1 MILRQ
6 LAYAIAAI
14 VLLPF
19 AAAHAQQ
26 TEIVV
31 YHYQTDTRYQAL
43 KEVIRRFE
51 AENKDIK
58 VTDIFKP
65 DTTIT
70 ADVQAALAARRPV
83 DIATIAGRNVYF
95 MSQTTPA
102 VAINQDPAKATFLDN
117 YLPQFLDVGRH
128 GDKVFAVPYAFGTP
142 MLYYNK
148 DVFRKAGLDPDVPPK
163 TWEELIA
170 AAKTIQDK
178 TGVAGVAHLT
188 AGNKDYGTMLMVTNA
203 GGTYLNPEGN
213 KLLFDGPEGIA
224 GLQLWQDLVVKH
236 KVMPLATDAQWIAAF
251 FGGRLAMYITSS
263 AGLRQAVQASQGR
276 FDLGVANYPLFP
288 GRDVRRVPNSGA
300 TFMLYAPE
308 GPRREA
314 SLKFLAFISRLEIA
328 NYWSREVRLHAA
340 AQGSAARSRDEEIRR
355 RVSVCPAGAGADA
368 GYHFDL
374 CVGRQGRAR
383 SPEHRLKTDRRSVGR
398 QGHGVRAGADRRE
411 AGQRRACRD
420 ELIRRWLTRYFL
432 SPLSPLWGGDIRSAC
447 RRCGPGSTSRR
458 FSWCSASSPSGHCC
472 RSWC

>member
-1 MILRQ
+1 MRLRQ

-14 VLLPF
+14 VFLPF
-19 AAAHAQQ
+19 AAAQAQQ

-102 VAINQDPAKATFLDN
+102 VAINQDQAKATFLDN

-128 GDKVFAVPYAFGTP
+128 GDKIYAVPYAFGTP

-148 DVFRKAGLDPDVPPK
+148 DVFRKAGLDPDAPPK
-163 TWEELIA
+163 TWDELIA

-203 GGTYLNPEGN
+203 GGTYLNAEGN
-213 KLLFDGPEGIA
+213 KLLFDSSEGIA

-263 AGLRQAVQASQGR
+263 AGLRQAVQASQGK

-308 GPRREA
+308 GSRREA

-328 NYWSREVRLHAA
+328 NYWSRESGYMPLLKDPLRDPEMKKYVDEFPFVRPVLAQMPDTISTYVWADKGALEAQSIVSKLIDDLWAGKGTASELVPIAVKQGNAA
-340 AQGSAARSRDEEIRR
+340 L
-355 RVSVCPAGAGADA
+355 AG
-368 GYHFDL
+368 
-374 CVGRQGRAR
+374 
-383 SPEHRLKTDRRSVGR
+383 TN
-398 QGHGVRAGADRRE
+398 
-411 AGQRRACRD
+411 
-420 ELIRRWLTRYFL
+420 
-432 SPLSPLWGGDIRSAC
+432 
-447 RRCGPGSTSRR
+447 
-458 FSWCSASSPSGHCC
+458 
-472 RSWC
+472 

>member
-1 MILRQ
+1 MTLRQ
-6 LAYAIAAI
+6 LACAIAAI
-14 VLLPF
+14 VLLPL

-31 YHYQTDTRYQAL
+31 YHYQTDKRYEAL

-51 AENKDIK
+51 AENKDVK
-58 VTDIFKP
+58 VVDIFKP
-65 DTTIT
+65 DQTIT

-95 MSQTTPA
+95 MSQNTSA
-102 VAINQDPAKATFLDN
+102 VAINQDPAKAAFLDG

-148 DVFRKAGLDPDVPPK
+148 DVFRKASLDPDAPPK
-163 TWEELIA
+163 NWNELIA

-178 TGVAGVAHLT
+178 TGIAGIAHLT

-203 GGTYLNPEGN
+203 GGIYLNAEGN
-213 KLLFDGPEGIA
+213 KLLFDSPEGIA
-224 GLQLWQDLVVKH
+224 GLQLWQDLAVKY
-236 KVMPLATDAQWIAAF
+236 KVMPIATDAQWTAAF

-263 AGLRQAVQASQGR
+263 AGLRQVVQQAQGK
-276 FDLGVANYPLFP
+276 FDVGVANYPLFP

-314 SLKFLAFISRLEIA
+314 ALKFLAFISRLEVA
-328 NYWSREVRLHAA
+328 NYWSRESGYMPLLKDPLRDPDMKKYVDEFPFVRPVLAQMPDTISTYVWADKGALEAQSIVSKLIDDLWAGKGPAA
-340 AQGSAARSRDEEIRR
+340 ELVPIAVKQGNAAL
-355 RVSVCPAGAGADA
+355 AG
-368 GYHFDL
+368 
-374 CVGRQGRAR
+374 
-383 SPEHRLKTDRRSVGR
+383 TN
-398 QGHGVRAGADRRE
+398 
-411 AGQRRACRD
+411 
-420 ELIRRWLTRYFL
+420 
-432 SPLSPLWGGDIRSAC
+432 
-447 RRCGPGSTSRR
+447 
-458 FSWCSASSPSGHCC
+458 
-472 RSWC
+472 